1 MFYLDLLSYF
11 YYFFIFFRFLEF
23 FDFFQIFSFFFWG
36 FCEFLLFCIFSRIR
50 CPFFIFSSKL
60 SGFSRFLKFFEKLS
74 YFSAKSSFFEFHFF
88 SQCEIFF
95 ENCHFVE
102 FKVVKSGKWAK
113 VKKFQN
119 FKLFKGVIL
128 QKNMLKLSFWSKK
141 KFFRIFPYFLCFFSP
156 FFHIHIGIFWKNFL
170 LFKSHF

>member
-1 MFYLDLLSYF
+1 MSFLQLF
-11 YYFFIFFRFLEF
+11 MIFGVFFGFWRRWNF
-23 FDFFQIFSFFFWG
+23 FDFFQIFSNFFG
-36 FCEFLLFCIFSRIR
+36 VFCEILLFCIFSRIR
-50 CPFFIFSSKL
+50 CPFSIFSSKL
-60 SGFSRFLKFFEKLS
+60 SRFSRLLKFFEKLS
-74 YFSAKSSFFEFHFF
+74 YFSVKSSFFEFHFF